1 MAEEYI
7 RIRGAREHNLR
18 NIDLDI
24 PREKLVVVTG
34 LSGSGKSSLAF
45 DTIFAEGQR
54 RYVESLSAYARQF
67 LGMLEKPDVDHIDGL
82 SPAISIDQKGAS
94 RNPRSTV
101 GTVTEVYDYLRLLFA
116 RIGVP
121 HCPNCGRAIS
131 QQTVQQMVDTLLN
144 LPDGA
149 RYMILAPIV
158 QDRKGEYRQV
168 FADAR
173 QAGYVRVRVDGTVYD
188 LDETPA
194 LDRYKQHTIEIVVD
208 RLINRGGETDKT
220 RVADSLETALRLGSG
235 VVRIVILQGG
245 ERPHPNPLPRGEG
258 VEGSPHP
265 GSLPE
270 GEGEEA
276 SPHPGSLPRG
286 EGEEASPHPGSLP
299 EGEGDE
305 EELLFS
311 EQFACVHCGISLG
324 EVEPRT
330 FSFNSPHGA
339 CPECTGIGT
348 QMVFD
353 PDLIVPNKRLSPLE
367 GAILPWSRLA
377 GKDSYL
383 YQVVKAVAAQYGF
396 SLSAPVAELASEHV
410 DILLYGTE
418 ERIPVTVK
426 AAQDERRT
434 FSVDFEGVI
443 PNLQRRYK
451 ETDSDYMRGEIER
464 FMTVQPCP
472 ACQGARLKPE
482 SLAVTVRDRT
492 IAQVTA
498 FAVKDARAW
507 FAALPLTERE
517 RLIGRQILKEIRAR
531 LQFLENVG
539 LDYLTLDRATAT
551 LSGGEAQ
558 RIRLATQ
565 IGSGLVGVLYILD
578 EPSIGLHQR
587 DNRRLIDTLSG
598 LRDLGNTVL
607 VVEHDEETIR
617 SADHVIDIGP
627 GAGEHGGR
635 VVAAGPLEDVMA
647 VDESLTAA
655 YLTGQRVI
663 PVPHERRGPSTG
675 SGRTV
680 GEGSGRTDGGSSGR
694 TDGGSSG
701 RTDGASTGR
710 TDGRSSGRT
719 DGASTGRTDGAGS
732 GRTDGGSSRL
742 TGAGGSGRTASAE
755 QVSASV
761 SGRAHSK
768 NSGKAI
774 AAVPVA
780 PNGARVTVKGARANN
795 LKSIDVSFPLG
806 RFIGVTGVSGSGKS
820 SLVIDVLYR
829 RLAQEIYGSRERPGP
844 HDAVLGLENI
854 DKVIDINQQPIGRT
868 PRSNPATYTG
878 AFTPIREIFAKTP
891 EARVR
896 GYKPG
901 RFSFNV
907 KGGRCEACRGDG
919 IIKIEMQF
927 LPDVYV
933 PCEVCAGQR
942 YNREALEVTY
952 KGKTI
957 ADVLDLTIDEANAF
971 FENIPSIHNKLRTLV
986 DVGLGY
992 MRVGQPATTLS
1003 GGEAQRIKLAAE
1015 LSKRA
1020 TGRTLY
1026 ILDEPT
1032 TGLHFADV
1040 ERLLEVLQRLVNTGN
1055 TVIVIEHNLEV
1066 IKCVDWVIDLGPEGG
1081 DAGGELVAEGTP
1093 ETLAHLPH
1101 SYTGVYLREVLA
1113 RDGAL
1118 EEAHA
1123 S

>member
-1 MAEEYI
+1 M
-7 RIRGAREHNLR
+7 
-18 NIDLDI
+18 
-24 PREKLVVVTG
+24 
-34 LSGSGKSSLAF
+34 
-45 DTIFAEGQR
+45 
-54 RYVESLSAYARQF
+54 
-67 LGMLEKPDVDHIDGL
+67 
-82 SPAISIDQKGAS
+82 
-94 RNPRSTV
+94 
-101 GTVTEVYDYLRLLFA
+101 
-116 RIGVP
+116 
-121 HCPNCGRAIS
+121 
-131 QQTVQQMVDTLLN
+131 
-144 LPDGA
+144 
-149 RYMILAPIV
+149 
-158 QDRKGEYRQV
+158 
-168 FADAR
+168 
-173 QAGYVRVRVDGTVYD
+173 
-188 LDETPA
+188 
-194 LDRYKQHTIEIVVD
+194 
-208 RLINRGGETDKT
+208 
-220 RVADSLETALRLGSG
+220 
-235 VVRIVILQGG
+235 
-245 ERPHPNPLPRGEG
+245 
-258 VEGSPHP
+258 
-265 GSLPE
+265 
-270 GEGEEA
+270 
-276 SPHPGSLPRG
+276 
-286 EGEEASPHPGSLP
+286 
-299 EGEGDE
+299 
-305 EELLFS
+305 
-311 EQFACVHCGISLG
+311 
-324 EVEPRT
+324 
-330 FSFNSPHGA
+330 
-339 CPECTGIGT
+339 
-348 QMVFD
+348 
-353 PDLIVPNKRLSPLE
+353 PNKRLSPLE
-367 GAILPWSRLA
+367 GAILPWSRLIA
-377 GKDSYL
+377 KDSYL
-383 YQVVKAVAAQYGF
+383 YQVVKAVSEHYGF
-396 SLSAPVAELASEHV
+396 SLRAPVAELAAEHV

-418 ERIPVTVK
+418 ERVPVTVK
-426 AAQDERRT
+426 AARDESRT
-434 FSVDFEGVI
+434 FTVDFEGVI

-482 SLAVTVRDRT
+482 SLSVTINAHT
-492 IAQVTA
+492 IAQVTS
-498 FAVKDARAW
+498 FAVKDASAW

-517 RLIGRQILKEIRAR
+517 QLIGRQILKEIRAR
-531 LQFLENVG
+531 MQFLMNVG

-587 DNRRLIDTLSG
+587 DNRRLIETLSG

-617 SADHVIDIGP
+617 SADHVIDVGP

-635 VVAAGPLEDVMA
+635 IVAAGPLPDVLA

-655 YLTGQRVI
+655 FLTGRRMI

-675 SGRTV
+675 SGQV
-680 GEGSGRTDGGSSGR
+680 PSAGSAQALSAGSGQAPSTSSGR
-694 TDGGSSG
+694 
-701 RTDGASTGR
+701 
-710 TDGRSSGRT
+710 
-719 DGASTGRTDGAGS
+719 
-732 GRTDGGSSRL
+732 
-742 TGAGGSGRTASAE
+742 
-755 QVSASV
+755 
-761 SGRAHSK
+761 
-768 NSGKAI
+768 
-774 AAVPVA
+774 AAR
-780 PNGARVTVKGARANN
+780 ARVTVKGARANN
-795 LKSIDVSFPLG
+795 LKSIDVDFPLG

-829 RLAQEIYGSRERPGP
+829 RLAQEIYHSRERPGP

-878 AFTPIREIFAKTP
+878 AFTPIREIFAKIP
-891 EARVR
+891 EARIR

-933 PCEVCAGQR
+933 PCEVCAGKR
-942 YNREALEVTY
+942 YNREALEITY

-957 ADVLDLTIDEANAF
+957 ADVLDLTIDEAAVF
-971 FENIPSIHNKLRTLV
+971 FENIPSIYNKLKTLV

-992 MRVGQPATTLS
+992 MRIGQPATTLS

-1040 ERLLEVLQRLVNTGN
+1040 ERLLEVLQRLVDTGN

-1093 ETLAHLPH
+1093 EALAHMPH
-1101 SYTGVYLREVLA
+1101 SYTGVYLRSVLE

-1118 EEAHA
+1118 EKAHA